1 MTPDVLSRFPAFEA
15 LGSAERAALLAGAKE
30 MVAPPG
36 AMLMRK
42 GEAADRLAL
51 LLDGRLKVSAAAIDG
66 RMMTFRL
73 VEPPELVGEVAVLDG
88 GLRSADVSAV
98 LRSRLLLLPAASCR
112 AAVRNFPAVAEAMLR
127 LLCARLRD
135 TSDGLER
142 LATQRLPVRLAHLLL
157 RLGREFG
164 RPGLGG
170 AVQLP
175 MRLSQEELGALVAAT
190 REAVNKQLRQ
200 WQAEGLLDMTAGR
213 LVLRRPAALAAL
225 LEG

>member
-1 MTPDVLSRFPAFEA
+1 MTPEILSRFPAFRA
-15 LGSAERAALLAGAKE
+15 LGQAECAALLAGARE
-30 MVAPPG
+30 IVVPPG
-36 AMLMRK
+36 ALVMAK

-51 LLDGRLKVSAAAIDG
+51 LLEGRLKVSAASVDG

-73 VEPPELVGEVAVLDG
+73 VEPPDLVGEVAVLDG
-88 GLRSADVSAV
+88 GVRSADVSAV
-98 LRSRLLLLPAASCR
+98 LRSRLLLIPAADCR
-112 AAVRNFPAVAEAMLR
+112 AAVRAFPAVAEAMLR

-164 RPGLGG
+164 RPGADG

-175 MRLSQEELGALVAAT
+175 MRLSQEEVGAMVAAT

-200 WQAEGLLDMTAGR
+200 WQAEGLLDIAGGR
-213 LVLRRPAALAAL
+213 VVLRRPAALAAL

>member
-1 MTPDVLSRFPAFEA
+1 MTPDPLSRFPAFA
-15 LGSAERAALLAGAKE
+15 TLGPAERAALLAGAKE
-30 MVAPPG
+30 VVAPPG
-36 AMLMRK
+36 TVLMRK

-51 LLDGRLKVSAAAIDG
+51 LLEGRLKVSAASVEG
-66 RMMTFRL
+66 RLMTFRL
-73 VEPPELVGEVAVLDG
+73 VEPPDLVGEVAVLDG

-98 LRSRLLLLPAASCR
+98 LRSRLLLLPAAGCR
-112 AAVRNFPAVAEAMLR
+112 AAVRAFPAVAEAMLR
-127 LLCARLRD
+127 LVCSRLRD

-164 RPGLGG
+164 RPSAGG

-175 MRLSQEELGALVAAT
+175 MRLSQEELGAMVAAT

-200 WQAEGLLDMTAGR
+200 WQGEGLLDLAGGR

-225 LEG
+225 LDG